1 MWRPL
6 VVDPIA
12 VKQRELEEHKA
23 LAAGFSVQAIEMDS
37 TARTLLDQLQPLVQA
52 LGEDVVELPN
62 DRTVVSRVF
71 DFFVEVIPR
80 KQRLTLLLNLDFAD
94 CDEPTGK
101 SRDAT
106 EFAFI
111 IGATESGG
119 VLYSIDSAD
128 DLTGALAVV
137 RQAYERITE

>member
-1 MWRPL
+1 
-6 VVDPIA
+6 
-12 VKQRELEEHKA
+12 
-23 LAAGFSVQAIEMDS
+23 
-37 TARTLLDQLQPLVQA
+37 LDQLQPLFQA

-62 DRTVVSRVF
+62 ERTVVYRVF

-94 CDEPTGK
+94 CDDPTGK

-111 IGATESGG
+111 IGATESGRRKALR
-119 VLYSIDSAD
+119 VPALRA
-128 DLTGALAVV
+128 GAGAIPKTS
-137 RQAYERITE
+137 RMERPRALLFSPAF

>member
-1 MWRPL
+1 MNHATQQDIESWLWESANILRGP
-6 VVDPIA
+6 VD
-12 VKQRELEEHKA
+12 
-23 LAAGFSVQAIEMDS
+23 AA
-37 TARTLLDQLQPLVQA
+37 
-52 LGEDVVELPN
+52 
-62 DRTVVSRVF
+62 
-71 DFFVEVIPR
+71 DFKTYI
-80 KQRLTLLLNLDFAD
+80 LDFAD
-94 CDEPTGK
+94 CDDPTGK